1 MIKRV
6 LLPRWVLS
14 SIVDGKSLS
23 AEVMVAGSEIMDL
36 DANEIGS
43 VQFG

>member
-6 LLPRWVLS
+6 LLLRWVLG

-23 AEVMVAGSEIMDL
+23 AEVMVAGSKTVDS
-36 DANEIGS
+36 DPNETGS
-43 VQFG
+43 VWFG